1 MGSITFATDKDLKKL
16 KGSFNPHAF
25 TFCIVSQDLDSQ
37 WQRKA
42 PTNILDLSELLPPQ
56 EIMANV
62 INNDIDRFMENY
74 LGFINQFRA
83 DTLSVLIIAAIDKD
97 EDIVL
102 VCSDDEFVDLL
113 YLPALIDITEKEFDI
128 DIPKLKKVLKKEALP
143 DYNEDYPKRARK
155 ALDKARD
162 ITSRKAA
169 YDKELAKKDKKKDKK
184 KKKKKG
190 KKNKK
195 N

>member
-16 KGSFNPHAF
+16 QGKYNPHAF
-25 TFCIVSQDLDSQ
+25 TFCIVSQDIDSR
-37 WQRKA
+37 WDKKRA
-42 PTNILDLSELLPPQ
+42 TNVLDLSELLPPQ

-62 INNDIDRFMENY
+62 VNNDLDRFMENY
-74 LGFINQFRA
+74 LQFIGSFRA
-83 DTLSVLIIAAIDKD
+83 DVLSVLIIAAIDKN
-97 EDIVL
+97 EDLVL

-113 YLPALIDITEKEFDI
+113 YLPALIDIVEREFDI
-128 DIPKLKKVLKKEALP
+128 EIPKLKKVLKKESLP
-143 DYNEDYPKRARK
+143 NYSEDYPKRSRK

-169 YDKELAKKDKKKDKK
+169 YDKEMNKKDKK
-184 KKKKKG
+184 KKGKKK

-195 N
+195 K